1 MHELG
6 NTQAK
11 IAENKQAWFSQLLY
25 LGRVKNYKPGWA
37 YYKFK
42 EKFGHDP
49 KNLKYVEAA
58 PTKEVD
64 EPTLRPRTIQ
74 PPSGGTIFRIAEL
87 PPDSTFMDVID
98 RQKAV
103 AAYTEFGS
111 PEAVQGNENARH
123 PFMHKTETVDYG
135 IVLSGEIYLLMDDT
149 ETLLHPGDVVIQRG
163 TNHAWSNRSTEVC
176 RIAFILVDGTWAS

>member
-1 MHELG
+1 MSTSVRRVVTGWDDKGKSIITSDGPTPVVHTSSIRPG
-6 NTQAK
+6 
-11 IAENKQAWFSQLLY
+11 FSSSE
-25 LGRVKNYKPGWA
+25 VWVTSIMP
-37 YYKFK
+37 
-42 EKFGHDP
+42 
-49 KNLKYVEAA
+49 A